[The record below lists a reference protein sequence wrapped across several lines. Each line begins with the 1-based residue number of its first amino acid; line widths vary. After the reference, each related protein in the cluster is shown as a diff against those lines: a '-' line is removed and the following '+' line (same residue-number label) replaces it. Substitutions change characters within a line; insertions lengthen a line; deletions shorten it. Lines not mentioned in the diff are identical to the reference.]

1 MKSKFFIVLI
11 IVFFYKPLIAEN
23 LNIQS
28 STISIDKVS
37 KLTIFK
43 NNVIATDDKNNILKT
58 EYAEFD
64 KESKKLISKGDTT
77 IITSEGHVLKGKN
90 ILFDNKKKIIES
102 KDPAVIKDFEN
113 NNIFLENFEYLTKD
127 SFFKSVGKIKV
138 IDLKKNSYNFSQIYI
153 DEKKREIIGTDIKSF
168 LNDKNFKVVDKNKP
182 RVFANTVKIDDKG
195 NEFTKSIF
203 TLCDYR
209 KNDKCPPW
217 SIQASKMKHDK
228 ATKTVY
234 YDNAV

>member
-113 NNIFLENFEYLTKD
+113 NNIFLDF
-127 SFFKSVGKIKV
+127 SFFLNPSV
-138 IDLKKNSYNFSQIYI
+138 
-153 DEKKREIIGTDIKSF
+153 
-168 LNDKNFKVVDKNKP
+168 
-182 RVFANTVKIDDKG
+182 
-195 NEFTKSIF
+195 
-203 TLCDYR
+203 
-209 KNDKCPPW
+209 
-217 SIQASKMKHDK
+217 
-228 ATKTVY
+228 
-234 YDNAV
+234 